1 MPRLSE
7 PSPYVEFDR
16 KQWRA
21 LRMSTPLA
29 LTEEELIGLR
39 GLGEQI
45 DLLEVEEVYLP
56 LARLIHLQVAARQR
70 LFAATAEF
78 LGEPQQ
84 NPDRP
89 VPFVIGVAG
98 SVAVGKST
106 TSRVLQALLARWDH
120 HPRVDLVTTDGF
132 LYPNAEL
139 DRRNLMHRK
148 GFPESYNR
156 RALLR
161 FVTSVKSGS
170 DYACAPVY
178 SHLKYD
184 IIPGAKHVVRH
195 PDILILEG
203 LNVLQ
208 TGPTLMVSDLFDFSV
223 YVDARI
229 EDIEQWYVSR
239 FLAMRTTAFADPES
253 HFHHYSAL
261 NDTKAVAAAREI
273 WRSINRPNL
282 VENILPTPP
291 PRHPGAAQRRRS
303 LHQPAAPAQ
312 AVRAARD
319 GNPGK
324 LDRQPAHSQV
334 LQPGEERGVHTAG
347 QRRGDSGGGHRHQ
360 LGGHDRRHGVDDV
373 GRDDADPGTAQVR
386 QRGKAEDD
394 QPIEHE
400 ESRHGVFLPGCQAG
414 QRRERVGG
422 EGAGQTEQSRQGGVG
437 AHGETQ
443 QRIGRIVEGAGW

>member
-16 KQWRA
+16 SQWRA
-21 LRMSTPLA
+21 LRMSTPLP
-29 LTEEELIGLR
+29 LTEEEVVSLR
-39 GLGEQI
+39 GLGEQV

-56 LARLIHLQVAARQR
+56 LARLLHLQVAARQR

-89 VPFVIGVAG
+89 VPFIIGVAG

-106 TSRVLQALLARWDH
+106 TARLLQALLARWDH

-139 DRRNLMHRK
+139 TRRNLMHRK
-148 GFPESYNR
+148 GFPESYDR
-156 RALLR
+156 RALMR

-170 DYACAPVY
+170 EYACAPVY
-178 SHLKYD
+178 SHLHYD
-184 IIPGAKHVVRH
+184 RVPGAKHVVRH

-208 TGPTLMVSDLFDFSV
+208 TGPTLMVSDLFDFSL

-239 FLAMRTTAFADPES
+239 FLAMRSTAFANPAS
-253 HFHHYSAL
+253 HFHDYARLSDQQAV
-261 NDTKAVAAAREI
+261 VAARDI

-282 VENILPTPP
+282 VENILPTR
-291 PRHPGAAQRRRS
+291 PRAT
-303 LHQPAAPAQ
+303 L
-312 AVRAARD
+312 
-319 GNPGK
+319 
-324 LDRQPAHSQV
+324 V
-334 LQPGEERGVHTAG
+334 LRK
-347 QRRGDSGGGHRHQ
+347 
-360 LGGHDRRHGVDDV
+360 
-373 GRDDADPGTAQVR
+373 DADHSINR
-386 QRGKAEDD
+386 LRLRK
-394 QPIEHE
+394 
-400 ESRHGVFLPGCQAG
+400 L
-414 QRRERVGG
+414 
-422 EGAGQTEQSRQGGVG
+422 
-437 AHGETQ
+437 
-443 QRIGRIVEGAGW
+443 